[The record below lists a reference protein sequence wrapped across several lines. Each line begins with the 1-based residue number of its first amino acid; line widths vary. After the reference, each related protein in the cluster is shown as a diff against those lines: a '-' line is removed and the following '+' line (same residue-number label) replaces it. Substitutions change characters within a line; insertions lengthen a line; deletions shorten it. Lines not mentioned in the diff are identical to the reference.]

1 ESSFPR
7 WCLDLPAASSW
18 APSVQSSTW
27 TPSSSTP
34 VSPDVGSASFALLR
48 PQPVDFLPPS
58 PQVNWASLR
67 MTRGGSGPGG
77 SASCCAVPYSSARLS
92 SCSASL
98 TPCRPG
104 RKKEE
109 GADSEHAM
117 LPPPLS
123 SDCETPSASNGILR
137 SHGACQ
143 QPHLLSAAQSD
154 PQGDEAPPVQPGV
167 HLHHPGCLYGD
178 RGRGGLRGLSGE
190 VPGAAVQPDH
200 HLSQS
205 APRSASAAVS
215 LGPALLRRNDPGLC
229 SVMRLPGMTAI
240 PCACLG

>member
-1 ESSFPR
+1 MTPDFCSRHNGCKLIKVCVQESSFPR

-104 RKKEE
+104 RRRRR
-109 GADSEHAM
+109 GR
-117 LPPPLS
+117 
-123 SDCETPSASNGILR
+123 TASTL
-137 SHGACQ
+137 CFL
-143 QPHLLSAAQSD
+143 LLSVQTVRRRAPATGFCAATSL
-154 PQGDEAPPVQPGV
+154 PTAPP
-167 HLHHPGCLYGD
+167 
-178 RGRGGLRGLSGE
+178 
-190 VPGAAVQPDH
+190 
-200 HLSQS
+200 
-205 APRSASAAVS
+205 AVS
-215 LGPALLRRNDPGLC
+215 
-229 SVMRLPGMTAI
+229 SSEVTAAGKSHHFSGKYLSWI
-240 PCACLG
+240 AQIIFSITVFFNQTLSCVFPFH